1 MNKPGKSQSKDSDFD
16 PLRSLAAASGAG
28 LSMLACI
35 GLCVYAG
42 LKCDEYFGTSPYGLM
57 LFSVL
62 GGVTGVWSVIKQILR
77 K

>member
-1 MNKPGKSQSKDSDFD
+1 MDKPGKGKSKDSDFD
-16 PLRSLAAASGAG
+16 PLRSLAVASGAG
-28 LSMLACI
+28 LSMLTCI

-57 LFSVL
+57 IFSVI
-62 GGVTGVWSVIKQILR
+62 GGVTGVWSVIKQILG